1 MPKNVIQTKI
11 NKLRSD
17 YLAIASL
24 IPLKSSYYKKGDST
38 SNHNYFIYGLAL
50 FFCVGIL
57 AGLLTGFGAAAPII
71 SAIVSILGAN
81 MQIGMIALSVFA
93 LYAIPWALVYIPTVG
108 SKIRSWW
115 EGMTGNKNVKMH
127 TKALETAH
135 YALEMLYRKEI
146 RLLEKGQIS
155 ESNLTTKGALIY
167 LAKILETLQK
177 VVYLR
182 SDDSLI
188 KLSEKLEKIS
198 KITDLNKFKTDIA
211 NLAYFE
217 DFQNILNTLTSNDYS
232 EAYKEFLD
240 QSEKFN
246 NYKEKEGNIFTNLL
260 DINLNKDS
268 IFLSLNKTVAKLMRQ
283 IAWGKIREQDEGKRF
298 YSGIA
303 NKLASALGWI
313 NALIANSTGTALAP
327 LFIFSA
333 VFMVFAP
340 TAILPFYLSLFLV
353 SLFGLA
359 GFVAAYGLTKAS
371 IEKCMSKAAD
381 FFIDKE
387 LANYKKQKFANKY
400 RSGILKKPWS
410 YFKDIVKYYGLLP
423 LIMSLFLAMGIASF
437 NFLAGVTV
445 GHLILNPLMLTD
457 PIAVAS
463 FGIKSLTGLHAVE
476 MFFGVVGFVF
486 TVIAV
491 TPLMVNA
498 WQSFMKSL
506 TLEPLSQNKGIAFTA
521 LVSTTINTILLARML
536 MRPGSPMDLFLGTGF
551 PILVKTIAILAT
563 VSIFLLGFALFYMG
577 IKEMFAHR
585 GHDFGTII
593 RDNYYLAPSY
603 EFGTKP
609 LPKAVVND
617 FELTTEAEFNT
628 NNIPKEMI

>member
-24 IPLKSSYYKKGDST
+24 IPLKSSYYKKGETT

-81 MQIGMIALSVFA
+81 MQIGMIALTVFA

-155 ESNLTTKGALIY
+155 ESKLTTQSALSS
-167 LAKILETLQK
+167 LAMILEKLH
-177 VVYLR
+177 YSSSA
-182 SDDSLI
+182 SDDSLEN
-188 KLSEKLEKIS
+188 LSEKLKSITE
-198 KITDLNKFKTDIA
+198 ITDLNKFKTDIA

-217 DFQNILNTLTSNDYS
+217 DFQPQEHFGSRLNFGPRLNESQKYKQLFVYNNMHRMGISSSPTKEDLSRTKTLN
-232 EAYKEFLD
+232 
-240 QSEKFN
+240 
-246 NYKEKEGNIFTNLL
+246 
-260 DINLNKDS
+260 
-268 IFLSLNKTVAKLMRQ
+268 KLMRQ
-283 IAWGKIREQDEGKRF
+283 VVWGKIREQDESKRF

-423 LIMSLFLAMGIASF
+423 LTMSLFLAMGIASF

-593 RDNYYLAPSY
+593 RDNYHLAPSY

-609 LPKAVVND
+609 LPKAIVHD
-617 FELTTEAEFNT
+617 FKFRTKAEFDT
-628 NNIPKEMI
+628 NNSPKEMI

>member
-24 IPLKSSYYKKGDST
+24 IPLKSSYYKKGETT

-81 MQIGMIALSVFA
+81 MQIGMIALTVFA

-155 ESNLTTKGALIY
+155 ESKLTTKSALIF
-167 LAKILETLQK
+167 LAEILKKLQNEA
-177 VVYLR
+177 YLR
-182 SDDSLI
+182 SDDSLV
-188 KLSEKLEKIS
+188 KLSEKLENIS
-198 KITDLNKFKTDIA
+198 KIEDLSKFKTDIA
-211 NLAYFE
+211 NLAYFQ
-217 DFQNILNTLTSNDYS
+217 DFQNVSNPLPSAEYPT
-232 EAYKEFLD
+232 AYKQFLNE
-240 QSEKFN
+240 SAKLN
-246 NYKEKEGNIFTNLL
+246 NYEQNKVNILTAML
-260 DINLNKDS
+260 DIDLDDS
-268 IFLSLNKTVAKLMRQ
+268 HSLSARKTLAKLMRQ
-283 IAWGKIREQDEGKRF
+283 VAWGEIREQDEGKRF

-381 FFIDKE
+381 FFTDKE

-400 RSGILKKPWS
+400 KSGILKKPWS

-423 LIMSLFLAMGIASF
+423 LTMSLFLAMGIASF

-593 RDNYYLAPSY
+593 RDNYHLAPSY

-609 LPKAVVND
+609 LPKSVVND
-617 FELTTEAEFNT
+617 FEFKTEADDGLNYSV
-628 NNIPKEMI
+628 KETV